1 MNPMKKIFTKLLA
14 VSCMLLLGVGSSY
27 AQWLRVAAGTTWDD
41 NYAYIEYT
49 TNTSDITLPNQGSIG
64 NKSAGTISYDSNAN
78 KLTFNNVH
86 RTSVTSSHIFFNY
99 TGSLTVELIGENEL
113 NVDFTGLAPEFFKW
127 DIRIVGSGSLK
138 LGLSKYNDAISAVR
152 NIDMRGSGVVDIEL
166 RNTNTNFSK
175 NYPAASVDIQEGMMV
190 LRATDKPTNLS
201 DENMLSYVYTKDGGL
216 HYKRDLDIIG
226 GTWLR
231 IEPLKKFNLYVA
243 GQQANWINR
252 ADILGDGHV
261 SYNLTENQ
269 LRLKDANI
277 NYEFN
282 GGDDKTSIIQY
293 SAADVANEHISGVE
307 PSTFKVLLVGNNT
320 ITGVANASLA
330 TFHGFMQN
338 CTFRG
343 SGNLQMN
350 MSANV
355 AVSNGVFAFGYR
367 YGTTEAVT
375 LDPSFTGW
383 VSATCSNVGNNPASV
398 FERAN
403 DELRLPSTGTDGFFI
418 AKGNIL
424 PTVAQTP
431 ATTNTNLNVAHV
443 NFGKADGS
451 PQATLRLINSDTF
464 LGTNYVG
471 KELSA
476 TIGCALQAMG
486 GQAPF
491 YYTAANLPGGLSI
504 NPETGVISGTY
515 TTANSLP
522 NPQVTLTATDLQGR
536 QTTMSIN
543 QPWVYGKMTTD
554 NSSLTGLQWTRNV
567 AIPSINLSSLI
578 TNGAAP
584 YTFTVLAPNPL
595 IGNTRLP
602 AGVLLS
608 SDGVISGTP
617 TGGGNFK
624 TAIQVT
630 DAIGQVAG
638 FVLEGHIDA
647 NYDFRVAGTL
657 VTSSNMND
665 IPVTGKTQGTISYD
679 SETETLTFDNVRAY
693 TTSASTPYFVDSKI
707 SKINVVGDNR
717 ITYLGT
723 PTSLGDVP
731 NFYGFPGNL
740 DIYGDGKL
748 NFRSGRLGENSIAVK
763 GDVTIKDDATILL
776 SSYTGA
782 INGTLSVPMNQVIY
796 TANTTSPSVA
806 DNQWEMLYNEEEDV
820 NDVEMKYVKTERLE
834 NGALRFAED
843 FQLPEFLISIPMRIN
858 LADYVAG
865 GVAPYSY
872 NVTGLP
878 SGISFNDKGIIWGI
892 PDPTSEAVSNVVIT
906 VTDDMGRSIT
916 MTERSIVVH
925 PDINYHIYGGNA
937 AEVSGTVHDW
947 WYIDNMDLGGANR
960 LMYVDFPW
968 DTDYDLNT
976 NVIARDADGN
986 WWAREIEL
994 TDKINLNVPED
1005 VMAESITYTRTN
1017 VAGGKS
1023 QALYLPFDVIYK
1035 ANLKNVAKIMHINN
1049 VHAYEDANGNISS
1062 MTVESLTLPEN
1073 GLMLANMPYMFK
1085 MNETGDI
1092 TLTAE
1097 NTTLHAT
1104 EDLSYTCSSFM
1115 STFTFTGLYNT
1126 TMGIADVYAL
1136 QDGQFKHFNSLNS
1149 YPFRFYFAMSEHYDV
1164 YGEPVQGPAYISVMI
1179 DGELDTEELTGI
1191 ENVEAEG
1198 NAELHYDILGR
1209 SIDTDM
1215 PGIHITSD
1223 GKKYIVK

>member
-1 MNPMKKIFTKLLA
+1 
-14 VSCMLLLGVGSSY
+14 MLLLGVGSANAETLY
-27 AQWLRVAAGTTWDD
+27 VGGVGA
-41 NYAYIEYT
+41 YT
-49 TNTSDITLPNQGSIG
+49 TNSYITLPDQQTID
-64 NKSAGTISYDSNAN
+64 NKVEGTIYYDSNAN
-78 KLTFNNVH
+78 KLTFTNVH
-86 RTSVTSSHIFFNY
+86 RKCSTLSKELFYAGT
-99 TGSLTVELIGENEL
+99 SLTIELIGENEL
-113 NVDFTGLAPEFFKW
+113 VADMGCRESSSLFFR
-127 DIRIVGSGSLK
+127 DITIIGDGSIKIIVNGTVSDYTEIDVAK
-138 LGLSKYNDAISAVR
+138 Q
-152 NIDMRGSGVVDIEL
+152 IDMRGTGVVDISLIGLFNSNKQHNGKPISEVANEVYL
-166 RNTNTNFSK
+166 
-175 NYPAASVDIQEGMMV
+175 QEGMMM
-190 LRATDKPTNLS
+190 LYSTGHTYYYHE
-201 DENMLSYVYTKDGGL
+201 DEMPSYVYRENGGL
-216 HYKRDLDIIG
+216 HYSYVEDLAASNLSYRDGL
-226 GTWLR
+226 TRLR

-243 GQQANWINR
+243 GQQVTWINMT
-252 ADILGDGHV
+252 DIFGDGEHV
-261 SYNLTENQ
+261 SYNPTENQ
-269 LRLKDANI
+269 LELIGANI

-282 GGDDKTSIIQY
+282 GGNDKTSIIQY
-293 SAADVANEHISGVE
+293 SAIDDDNNHLYGVD
-307 PSTFKVLLVGNNT
+307 PATFKVLLVGNNT
-320 ITGVANASLA
+320 ITGVANASLT

-355 AVSNGVFAFGYR
+355 AVSNGVFAFSYR

-375 LDPSFTGW
+375 LNPSFTGW
-383 VSATCSNVGNNPASV
+383 VSASCSNVGNNPASV

-403 DELRLPSTGTDGFFI
+403 DELRLPSTDGFFI
-418 AKGNIL
+418 TKGNTL
-424 PTVAQTP
+424 PALAQTP
-431 ATTNTNLNVAHV
+431 ATTNTNMNVAHV

-515 TTANSLP
+515 TTPNSLP
-522 NPQVTLTATDLQGR
+522 NPQVILTATDLQGR

-554 NSSLTGLQWTRNV
+554 NTTLTGLQWTRNV

-578 TNGAAP
+578 TNGAGQ

-617 TGGGNFK
+617 NGGGNFK

-679 SETETLTFDNVRAY
+679 SETETLTFDNVVINNRNAA
-693 TTSASTPYFVDSKI
+693 TSYFVDSKI

-717 ITYLGT
+717 ITYVNNVSGA
-723 PTSLGDVP
+723 SEY
-731 NFYGFPGNL
+731 YGFPGSL
-740 DIYGDGKL
+740 EFYGNGSFEFSFGPAR
-748 NFRSGRLGENSIAVK
+748 NNSFAVN
-763 GDVTIKDDATILL
+763 GNVTIMDDATIQL
-776 SSYTGA
+776 SSYYA
-782 INGTLSVPMNQVIY
+782 AVNGTLTVPMNQVIY
-796 TANTTSPSVA
+796 TSNSTGTSVEWTMLNGVA
-806 DNQWEMLYNEEEDV
+806 EDV
-820 NDVEMKYVKTERLE
+820 ANNTNKYVKTEILPG
-834 NGALRFAED
+834 GALRFAED
-843 FQLPEFLISIPMRIN
+843 FHLPEFLISIPMRIK

-878 SGISFNDKGIIWGI
+878 QGIQSNNNGIIWGT
-892 PDPTSEAVSNVVIT
+892 PNQTTEAVTIT
-906 VTDDMGRSIT
+906 VTDNMGRSIT

-1049 VHAYEDANGNISS
+1049 VHAYEDTNGNISS

-1115 STFTFTGLYNT
+1115 STFTFTG
-1126 TMGIADVYAL
+1126 VYE
-1136 QDGQFKHFNSLNS
+1136 KHLESDFYTLNGGLFTYYAS
-1149 YPFRFYFAMSEHYDV
+1149 ANMSPFRFYLTMSEHYNV
-1164 YGEPVQGPAYISVMI
+1164 YGEPMQGPAYISVMI
-1179 DGELDTEELTGI
+1179 DGELETEEQTAIENIEI
-1191 ENVEAEG
+1191 ENVAEQ
-1198 NAELHYDILGR
+1198 HYDILGR
-1209 SIDTDM
+1209 SIDADM